1 MKGFLIWMDGSQLL
15 KALNVLVLNI
25 LDNAD
30 RTSSFVVL
38 INLLR
43 TLDPSRWPSA
53 ATNESFAARYQRF
66 SDLVVKCLI
75 KLTKLSHA
83 PVQCFRLDYRPLF
96 FNQQQYQ
103 SYSSVSITRRME
115 DSIME
120 EFSTQEDS
128 QQLYF

>member
-1 MKGFLIWMDGSQLL
+1 MDDSSQLL
-15 KALNVLVLNI
+15 KALNVLMLNI
-25 LDNAD
+25 QDNAD
-30 RTSSFVVL
+30 RTSSFIVL

-43 TLDPSRWPSA
+43 PLDPSR
-53 ATNESFAARYQRF
+53 TNESFAARYKRF

-96 FNQQQYQ
+96 FNQQQHQ
-103 SYSSVSITRRME
+103 SYSSASITRRME
-115 DSIME
+115 DSMME

-128 QQLYF
+128 QRLYFSVQPIQEVQW